1 MINHQLVM
9 FERVDKMTTER
20 RQRIDNALQDEE
32 IEKVI
37 KECQKENGECMKST
51 SSRLRKK
58 YNDQAVT
65 TVLNRLRT
73 RRYRGNKYQEKGTN
87 EIVNLL
93 KGLTSKKVN
102 QEQFSL

>member
-1 MINHQLVM
+1 M

-20 RQRIDNALQDEE
+20 KQRIDNALQDEE

-37 KECQKENGECMKST
+37 KECQKENGECMKAT

-58 YNDQAVT
+58 YSDQAVT

-87 EIVNLL
+87 EILNLL
-93 KGLTSKKVN
+93 KGLTNKKVN
-102 QEQFSL
+102 QEQLSL

>member
-1 MINHQLVM
+1 M

-20 RQRIDNALQDEE
+20 KQRIENALQDEE

-37 KECQKENGECMKST
+37 KECQKENGECMKAT

-58 YNDQAVT
+58 YSDQAVT

-73 RRYRGNKYQEKGTN
+73 RRYLGNKYQEKGTN
-87 EIVNLL
+87 EILNLL
-93 KGLTSKKVN
+93 KGLTNKKVN
-102 QEQFSL
+102 QEQLSL

>member
-1 MINHQLVM
+1 M

-20 RQRIDNALQDEE
+20 KQRIDNALQDEE

-37 KECQKENGECMKST
+37 KECQKENGECMKAT

-58 YNDQAVT
+58 YSDQAVT

-87 EIVNLL
+87 EILNLL
-93 KGLTSKKVN
+93 KGLTNKKAN
-102 QEQFSL
+102 QELYSL